1 MSKFILTEKVKKKR
15 EEKKMLKR
23 MMKKKREEEKMLKRM
38 RKKMKE
44 RKEKLRAARANGYIL
59 QQKELKRFA
68 KKEKMHTLTAMIFL
82 SEEKQAKAQRDRN
95 MDNKE
100 YNVTLLNISIQEEN
114 MKNDRLAEEERKPM
128 VRFWAS
134 WDHKQFV
141 RSRMGKKQKEEVE
154 NNFKK
159 MFFLAPDHW

>member
-44 RKEKLRAARANGYIL
+44 RKEKLRAARVHGYIL
-59 QQKELKRFA
+59 QQEELRRFA
-68 KKEKMHTLTAMIFL
+68 KKENMHALTAMKFL
-82 SEEKQAKAQRDRN
+82 NEEKQAKAQRDRN
-95 MDNKE
+95 MDNE
-100 YNVTLLNISIQEEN
+100 EHNVTLLNISIKEEN
-114 MKNDRLAEEERKPM
+114 MKNDRLAEEKRKPM

-134 WDHKQFV
+134 WDLKQFV
-141 RSRMGKKQKEEVE
+141 RSRMGKAEGGGK
-154 NNFKK
+154 
-159 MFFLAPDHW
+159 